1 MIYYPDE
8 RRWHSHR
15 SPSELIEDDVRAL
28 LPPDFR
34 VIEAGGTDQAATART
49 TLPPSFRKS
58 KDPDDRIR

>member
-34 VIEAGGTDQAATART
+34 VIEAGGIDQAATPRA

-58 KDPDDRIR
+58 KDSDERSR

>member
-28 LPPDFR
+28 LPPDFQ
-34 VIEAGGTDQAATART
+34 VIEAGGTDQAAALQA
-49 TLPPSFRKS
+49 TLPPNFLKS
-58 KDPDDRIR
+58 TDSDERE